1 MKKSA
6 AAFFIFISSFAFAQ
20 SNLRQRQIVVAG
32 DSMVLDTLSIIPKSY
47 SISFNGVPVSDSCF
61 TFLSA
66 KAVLIFKNNC
76 GEIKTGDTVL
86 VSYRVF
92 PLFFE
97 KEYSRR
103 SIGNIQKNFA
113 GQYNPFSYKEG
124 DGRQP
129 DIFQLQGLQRS
140 GSISRGISFGN
151 NQDVVVN
158 SSLNLQLAGKLGDNV
173 EILAA
178 ITDNNIPLQPEGNT
192 QQLQDFDKVFI
203 QLSQNK
209 SKLVAGDFELTRPE
223 SYFMN
228 FYKKGQGAKFNTEFD
243 LNNPQK
249 KNKKWIMRTGAS
261 GAISKGKFARNTVQ
275 GIESNQGPYRLTG
288 AENEQFII
296 VLSGSEKVFI
306 DGQLMTRGQQNDYVI
321 DYNTAQITFTS
332 HRLITK
338 DSRIVVEFQYSDKNY
353 VRTFLY
359 ANNEVENDKVKIK
372 LNLFSE
378 QDSKNQPLFQDL
390 DTDKKIIL
398 ASVGDSIFEA
408 FVPGVDT
415 VPFSASEVLYK
426 RDTATISGVL
436 YTFYAYSIDST
447 IILYR
452 LSFSLVGANK
462 GNYTTTQSSANGKV
476 FSFVAP
482 VNGIP
487 QGNYEPVVLLVTPKK
502 QQLLTLGAEYLVG
515 KNSKINSEIALSNND
530 INLFADFDKRNDKGI
545 AIAAGFQNAFGISKK
560 DSLLKFTTALN
571 IEHVDKNFK
580 PVETYRPIEFTRDWN
595 LSGLTILENEDIAS
609 ARIGLYKSQQKNAA
623 YVFKT
628 FLKGAGYN
636 GYLNNFSG
644 NYGFKKFNLF
654 YNGSYLLTSGNLSKT
669 RYLRSAGDFSKTIKK
684 ITVGYK
690 QQNERNRIF
699 KVQTD
704 TLQLNSF
711 AYDMGGVYLQSAD
724 TTKIKFRTEVSRR
737 YDFGLL
743 NNDFSLST
751 TGDNASGDVEWSPNP
766 NANISLGSTFRTL
779 KINREEITAQKKD
792 KSLLNR
798 AELNFVLFKG
808 VITTNTY
815 YELGSGQEPKQAYSF
830 IKVNKG
836 AGVFEWIDYNSNGIE
851 ELNEFEI
858 ASFTDHAEYIKVFT
872 PTNEYIKTQSNQLSQ
887 VLGLNPSAY
896 FGQKKSKGAKFISH
910 FANQLSARFDNKI
923 QSDDIEKAL
932 NPFVTNITDTALITT
947 NSSVRN
953 TFYFNRSSSVFG
965 GEITGQDVR
974 NKSYLANGFESRNT
988 QSIETLMRLNI
999 KRIYGLSV
1007 SAEQGKK
1014 VNGSPFLNRNYDIHF
1029 LSLKPKLSIQ
1039 PGVVFRTTFNYQLQ
1053 MKENVFGDTDEK
1065 TEIHSIGSEIKYS
1078 SVKRGNAEAKL
1089 TFIRINYNA
1098 DENTPLAFEML
1109 EGLKKGNNI
1118 TWQLSIQRN
1127 LSNSLQLS
1135 LNYEGRK
1142 SEAAK
1147 TIHTANMQ
1155 VRAIF

>member
-1 MKKSA
+1 MKKAA

-20 SNLRQRQIVVAG
+20 SNLRQRQVVLAG
-32 DSMVLDTLSIIPKSY
+32 DSIVLDTLSIIPESY
-47 SISFNGVPVSDSCF
+47 SISSGGAAVSDSCF
-61 TFLSA
+61 TVLSA
-66 KAVLIFKNNC
+66 KAILIFKKNC
-76 GEIKTGDTVL
+76 GQIKTGDTVL
-86 VSYRVF
+86 VTYRVF

-97 KEYSRR
+97 KEYSHR
-103 SIGNIQKNFA
+103 SISNIQKNFA

-124 DGRQP
+124 DGKQT

-158 SSLNLQLAGKLGDNV
+158 SSLNLQLAGKLADNV

-228 FYKKGQGAKFNTEFD
+228 FYKKGQGAKFNTEFY
-243 LNNPQK
+243 LNKPLQK
-249 KNKKWIMRTGAS
+249 SKQWIMRTGAS
-261 GAISKGKFARNTVQ
+261 GAISKGKFARNVIA

-359 ANNEVENDKVKIK
+359 ANNEVENNRVKIK
-372 LNLFSE
+372 LNVYSE
-378 QDSKNQPLFQDL
+378 QDSKNQPLYQDL
-390 DTDKKIIL
+390 DANKKKIL

-415 VPFSASEVLYK
+415 VPFSASEVLY
-426 RDTATISGVL
+426 RLDTATISGVL
-436 YTFYAYSIDST
+436 YTFYSYSTDSAIT
-447 IILYR
+447 LYR
-452 LSFSLVGANK
+452 LSFSLVGNNK
-462 GNYTTTQSSANGKV
+462 GNYITAQSAANGKV

-502 QQLLTLGAEYLVG
+502 QQLFTLGADYIVG
-515 KNSKINSEIALSNND
+515 KNSKISSEIALSNND
-530 INLFADFDKRNDKGI
+530 INLFSDFDKQNDKG
-545 AIAAGFQNAFGISKK
+545 AAVSAGFQNAFGISKK
-560 DSLLKFTTALN
+560 DSMLKFTSALN

-595 LSGLTILENEDIAS
+595 LTGLAILENEDIAT
-609 ARIGLYKSQQKNAA
+609 AKIGIYKNRLRNIN
-623 YVFKT
+623 YTVKT
-628 FLKGAGYN
+628 FLKGTQYN
-636 GYLNNFSG
+636 GYLNAVSG
-644 NYGFKKFNLF
+644 NYNYKKFNLL
-654 YNGSYLLTSGNLSKT
+654 YNGSYLLTVGSQSKS
-669 RYLRSAGDFSKTIKK
+669 RFFRSAGDFSKTIKK
-684 ITVGYK
+684 ITAGYK
-690 QQNERNRIF
+690 QQNERNRIY
-699 KVQTD
+699 KVLTD
-704 TLQLNSF
+704 TLAASSF
-711 AYDMGGVYLQSAD
+711 AHDMGAVYLQSAD
-724 TTKIKFRTEVSRR
+724 TTKIKFRTEISRR
-737 YDFGLL
+737 YDYGLL
-743 NNDFSLST
+743 NNDFALST
-751 TGDNASGDVEWSPNP
+751 TGNNTTGDVEWNPNP
-766 NANISLGSTFRTL
+766 NTMVSLGSTFRTL
-779 KINREEITAQKKD
+779 SINRESITLQKKD

-798 AELNFVLFKG
+798 AEMNFVLLKG

-815 YELGSGQEPKQAYSF
+815 YELGSGQEPKQAYSY

-836 AGVFEWIDYNSNGIE
+836 AGVFEWIDYNINGIE
-851 ELNEFEI
+851 ELNEFEV
-858 ASFTDHAEYIKVFT
+858 ASFNDRAEYIKVFT

-887 VLGLNPSAY
+887 VLVLNPSAM
-896 FGQKKSKGAKFISH
+896 FGQRTSRGAKFISH
-910 FANQLSARFDNKI
+910 FANHLSARFDNKI
-923 QSDDIEKAL
+923 ESDDIEKAL
-932 NPFVTNITDTALITT
+932 NPFVNNITDTALITT

-953 TFYFNRSSSVFG
+953 TFYYNRSSSVFG
-965 GEITGQDVR
+965 GELTGQEVR

-988 QSIETLMRLNI
+988 KSIETIIRLNV
-999 KRIYGLSV
+999 KRIYGLAV
-1007 SAEQGKK
+1007 TVQNGKK
-1014 VNGSPFLNRNYDIHF
+1014 INGSPFFNRNYDIRF
-1029 LSLKPKLSIQ
+1029 ISLEPKLSIQ

-1053 MKENVFGDTDEK
+1053 IKENVFAGAGEK
-1065 TEIHSIGSEIKYS
+1065 TETHSIGSEVKYS
-1078 SVKRGNAEAKL
+1078 SIKRGNAEAKI

-1118 TWQLSIQRN
+1118 TWQLSLQRN

-1135 LNYEGRK
+1135 FNYEGRK
-1142 SEAAK
+1142 SEASK
-1147 TIHTANMQ
+1147 TIHTAGMQ